1 MHPTQMCC
9 SGQRAGDQIIG
20 MGTYTIVRR
29 TGDDGFDVAVVG
41 NDGARH
47 TILNFKTEADAG
59 AWIVQDEE
67 HDRRRDLLPRE
78 SAQEEM
84 ER

>member
-1 MHPTQMCC
+1 V
-9 SGQRAGDQIIG
+9 A
-20 MGTYTIVRR
+20 TYTIVRR